1 MHYSSEGIAMNNNN
15 KMTSSSNN
23 NNKSVRM
30 LTMKFKVPQNIDAS
44 YATMYDEDEEE
55 DAHYEDEIK
64 YDDEENHN
72 DEEEDDE
79 EDISGENDEADIT
92 IEEASPPPPTLIE
105 EGGTAAEEII
115 IDEEVEGGNE
125 LDTSSSSSSNN
136 NNDADTEF
144 KYVQGMPSSSESWPE
159 RVDNFN
165 DGPRDNTKTAT
176 TSSVL
181 PPSVLP
187 QQQQILNQKQY
198 AMAQFDQNENEL
210 EVIDTLIAQ
219 EQEDDIEEEEE
230 EETVLV
236 EGERQDGEEDER
248 EQDEEVEEEDD
259 GDEEEIEKE
268 GDDEEEEGDDVEMVK
283 EEVEEEGDEEQ
294 EEEEEEGD
302 EEEQQQ
308 EQEEAPEGEEGE
320 NQQQQQDIEEVE
332 AAKSNTHADVLPSAL
347 DSWCKIMRW
356 HPNEEFTHC
365 SNSMD
370 IPQAA
375 VEDETFRKMYFFQ
388 TLVECCQK
396 FFHADECENEDV
408 CPNLNAVEE
417 VGEIDVERQADGEL
431 EDEVPDSEGQS
442 EDGIDESDEDED
454 VAEEEEEE
462 ANEEEEE
469 EEDQDFLS
477 TMQFC
482 GEASAEKPKKSL
494 RTREKKVNYNEN
506 EESSDDMESW
516 QDSEEEKEEKQKGK
530 KKEEEVEDESDDAS
544 VASVRKPPATKPVV
558 DVIETSEAP
567 KEKMVDKAKPDEDA
581 KMTTADSSDEDGD
594 KKMEE
599 EPVISAPVILHPK
612 KADNNKVE
620 LLLSGMSHLPPDT
633 KIEVFNRKTGLV
645 MRGDEAILL
654 KDLPAA
660 LLNHADYEP
669 IVPTPQS
676 ATVGEAD
683 DKEAVAEELPV
694 DPNFDPWDTSVLV
707 GVTVVVK
714 SGPYRGITAKIKE
727 VRGSRW
733 VLDHEAVTTTLR
745 SSDCHFIDDGEADK
759 DAIAAHYRT
768 KKKVSMPSFVKHGV
782 INVSGN
788 RAIAAAAASVRRVG
802 RTDSDVRVSNVVIP
816 QTRPHTRVRAS
827 AVEGKRVLV
836 TGGEFRGL
844 SGTISSCIPGGWYLV
859 SNLYDDDHE
868 LDVLINSERL
878 KLMDG
883 VSSKTSYMQGR
894 IQEQI
899 KSRIY
904 SKASELRMEKKRK
917 DDQHQAKMRSI

>member
-1 MHYSSEGIAMNNNN
+1 MNNNN

-23 NNKSVRM
+23 NNKSVRL

-44 YATMYDEDEEE
+44 YATMYDEDEVE

-64 YDDEENHN
+64 YDDEKNHN

-105 EGGTAAEEII
+105 EGETAAEEII

-469 EEDQDFLS
+469 EEEEVTNEVEEGEDASDESNNKSSSTEGQGVQIDEANEKTNWEGFDEDMSHQNVKHEPEQPSSSSIEAHDLSEAQGKDDYEGDGFGVMKYKLLRGKGEGGKSSANPFTTIGSGALVAAFLLILSCCLCCLRYRRRRYAQSKRPSRGNYAALGRHDFFNG
-477 TMQFC
+477 TF
-482 GEASAEKPKKSL
+482 
-494 RTREKKVNYNEN
+494 
-506 EESSDDMESW
+506 SDDVSY
-516 QDSEEEKEEKQKGK
+516 GK
-530 KKEEEVEDESDDAS
+530 DSDDDIS
-544 VASVRKPPATKPVV
+544 
-558 DVIETSEAP
+558 IES
-567 KEKMVDKAKPDEDA
+567 
-581 KMTTADSSDEDGD
+581 
-594 KKMEE
+594 
-599 EPVISAPVILHPK
+599 
-612 KADNNKVE
+612 
-620 LLLSGMSHLPPDT
+620 
-633 KIEVFNRKTGLV
+633 
-645 MRGDEAILL
+645 
-654 KDLPAA
+654 
-660 LLNHADYEP
+660 Y
-669 IVPTPQS
+669 
-676 ATVGEAD
+676 
-683 DKEAVAEELPV
+683 
-694 DPNFDPWDTSVLV
+694 
-707 GVTVVVK
+707 
-714 SGPYRGITAKIKE
+714 
-727 VRGSRW
+727 GS
-733 VLDHEAVTTTLR
+733 
-745 SSDCHFIDDGEADK
+745 DDGGHQTNLEMGGFHEF
-759 DAIAAHYRT
+759 DANGGLT
-768 KKKVSMPSFVKHGV
+768 LEE
-782 INVSGN
+782 ING
-788 RAIAAAAASVRRVG
+788 
-802 RTDSDVRVSNVVIP
+802 
-816 QTRPHTRVRAS
+816 
-827 AVEGKRVLV
+827 
-836 TGGEFRGL
+836 
-844 SGTISSCIPGGWYLV
+844 
-859 SNLYDDDHE
+859 
-868 LDVLINSERL
+868 
-878 KLMDG
+878 
-883 VSSKTSYMQGR
+883 
-894 IQEQI
+894 
-899 KSRIY
+899 
-904 SKASELRMEKKRK
+904 
-917 DDQHQAKMRSI
+917 